1 VYIIVLLSIVDGGN
15 SILVSGAILNAANFD
30 CPLISKRVS
39 NVSRHAHAL
48 DGCYFREVKD
58 VVKNGGTHYRVR
70 TTKEHSTI
78 C

>member
-1 VYIIVLLSIVDGGN
+1 MYITASLSIVDGGN
-15 SILVSGAILNAANFD
+15 SILVSEAILNVANFD
-30 CPLISKRVS
+30 CPLNSKCVQ

-58 VVKNGGTHYRVR
+58 VGKNGGTEDRVR
-70 TTKEHSTI
+70 TTTEHGTI